1 MSYIQF
7 VTAQQAEAQARAHVQ
22 FVTTRE
28 NKIYLRQYKNEHEQ
42 QQEQQAAAA
51 SPGDKMVVPF
61 GFFGARASGN
71 ALIRNPGFWA
81 TLRGRQRRNASDEWG
96 GSRSNFRGEVEPQ
109 L

>member
-1 MSYIQF
+1 MSYNQF
-7 VTAQQAEAQARAHVQ
+7 VAAQQAEAQARAHVQ

-28 NKIYLRQYKNEHEQ
+28 NKIYLRQHKNEHEQ

-71 ALIRNPGFWA
+71 ALIRNTGFRVEA
-81 TLRGRQRRNASDEWG
+81 AGRVAQSAASA
-96 GSRSNFRGEVEPQ
+96 NPNQ
-109 L
+109 